1 MVEAF
6 RQFEAG
12 EAAPDEIIPVRDAD
26 RVPICGVLT
35 LMHSGL
41 EPTLM
46 DLIWLMITISDN
58 MATNLL
64 IDRLGVE
71 NIQRTLEGLGLAGTR
86 IQRKLFDSSA
96 TAAGKSNI
104 VTAWDMGL
112 LMEKLYRG
120 EAVSETA
127 SAQMI
132 DVLLAQQ
139 LSNKMPF
146 RLPLDCKIAHKTGET
161 SGVTHDVG
169 IVYAEKPF
177 VAGFF
182 GSGVNAPALARLM
195 ADVTYALAELNGG
208 MQETEDDD

>member
-1 MVEAF
+1 VEAF

-12 EAAPDEIIPVRDAD
+12 EAAPSETIPVRDAD

-71 NIQRTLEGLGLAGTR
+71 NIQRTLEGLGLTGTR

-104 VTAWDMGL
+104 ITAWDMGL

-120 EAVSETA
+120 EVVSEKA

-139 LSNKMPF
+139 LGNKMPF
-146 RLPLDCKIAHKTGET
+146 RLPLDCKIAHKTGEVE
-161 SGVTHDVG
+161 GVTHDVG
-169 IVYAEKPF
+169 IVYAEQPF

-182 GSGVNAPALARLM
+182 GSEVHSPAFARLM
-195 ADVTYALAELNGG
+195 GDITYDLVELNGG
-208 MQETEDDD
+208 MPENEDEDY